1 MTVADEIADLF
12 ERGGSEAYF
21 GEHVTQLQHAVQ
33 CAHCAVEA
41 HADDE
46 LIVAA
51 LLHDI
56 GHLLGGDV
64 HAEIGVIDHDRS
76 CVEWLKQRGF
86 SARLVAL
93 VSGHVNAKRYLV
105 AAREGYYGRL
115 SEASKKTL
123 ALQGGPMTQKEAQG
137 FEQSPYYNDLLRLRA
152 WDEQA
157 KDPNAIVPGLD
168 SYLHLVVSYTSHIHS
183 QSTPATDPTM

>member
-1 MTVADEIADLF
+1 MGVVEEISDLF
-12 ERGGSEAYF
+12 EKGGADAYF
-21 GEHVTQLQHAVQ
+21 GEDVTQLQHALQ
-33 CAHCAVEA
+33 SAHCATQA

-46 LIVAA
+46 LVVAA

-56 GHLLGGDV
+56 GHLLGGDF

-76 CVEWLKQRGF
+76 CVEWLKGRGF
-86 SARLVAL
+86 SDRLIAL

-105 AAREGYYGRL
+105 AARAGYADRL

-123 ALQGGPMTQKEAQG
+123 VLQGGPMSPEEARA
-137 FEQSPYYNDLLRLRA
+137 FEAGPYFKDLLRLRS

-157 KDPNAIVPGLD
+157 KDPDAAVPGLD
-168 SYLHLVVSYTSHIHS
+168 RYLGLVEISAGQRPAPHLLHG
-183 QSTPATDPTM
+183 DR